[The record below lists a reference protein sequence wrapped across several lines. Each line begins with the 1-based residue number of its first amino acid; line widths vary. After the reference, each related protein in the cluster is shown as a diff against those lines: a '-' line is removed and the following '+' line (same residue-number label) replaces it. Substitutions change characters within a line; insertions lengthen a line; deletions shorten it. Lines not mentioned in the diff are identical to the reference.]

1 MMLSQQLRQPTDPQF
16 CSNSSIRASSET
28 GEVWDGPVDSDGSLD
43 DSYGSKGAYWIPGH
57 ARSQYF
63 AKISSSAADPSA
75 GAGNSL
81 LGRWGKGG
89 NVRISARE
97 GGEWFVTLLG
107 AD

>member
-1 MMLSQQLRQPTDPQF
+1 MDLSQQARQPI
-16 CSNSSIRASSET
+16 CSNSSIRASSDA
-28 GEVWDGPVDSDGSLD
+28 GGVWDGPVDSDGSLE
-43 DSYGSKGAYWIPGH
+43 DSYGSKGAFWIPGH
-57 ARSQYF
+57 ARSRYF